1 MGELVPVA
9 GMESMALLALLV
21 IQHGTTQHNTTQ
33 CLYCSSPPK
42 GLMVCGSPSGVN
54 GQRGRDGKMGRPGQR
69 GRDGKGGGGGKKGAN
84 GNKGTAGKNGADAGI
99 IDVTLSGSRAALK
112 VCATAAAVVISPW
125 FAAAVV
131 AHLEVRVVW

>member
-1 MGELVPVA
+1 MGELALVA

-21 IQHGTTQHNTTQ
+21 TQLGTTQ
-33 CLYCSSPPK
+33 CPYCSSPPN
-42 GLMVCGSPSGVN
+42 GVMVCGSPSGVN

-84 GNKGTAGKNGADAGI
+84 GSKGTAGKNGADAGI

-112 VCATAAAVVISPW
+112 VCATAAAAVVMCPW
-125 FAAAVV
+125 FAALV